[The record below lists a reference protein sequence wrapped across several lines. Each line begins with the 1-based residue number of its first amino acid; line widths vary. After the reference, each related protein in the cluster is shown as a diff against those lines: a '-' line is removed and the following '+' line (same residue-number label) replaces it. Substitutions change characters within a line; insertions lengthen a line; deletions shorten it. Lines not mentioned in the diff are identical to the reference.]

1 MIRLHHA
8 AGGQILAPF
17 AVVLFGLTVLL
28 LAVLGGLQ
36 ERTDYATVLE
46 RLQAAAVAGAGMGP
60 AGSLAAGS
68 PRLTC
73 AGAACSAGAETPCPD
88 ALAADPAGT
97 TSAGRA
103 CLFLRQALSALY
115 GGGHARVDVA
125 DAVAHAQVGVA
136 QAGHAC
142 PDAPGRI
149 YHFATLCLTD
159 DLYIGVVAHDGLGL
173 RYHLV
178 ARAQIVYR

>member
-1 MIRLHHA
+1 MTRLHHA

-28 LAVLGGLQ
+28 LAVLGGLR

-46 RLQAAAVAGAGMGP
+46 RLRAAAVAGAGTGS
-60 AGSLAAGS
+60 AGGLVAGN
-68 PRLTC
+68 PTLTC
-73 AGAACSAGAETPCPD
+73 VGVACGAGAETPCPD
-88 ALAADPAGT
+88 ALAADPAGA

-103 CLFLRQALSALY
+103 CLFLRQALGALY

-136 QAGHAC
+136 RAGQAC
-142 PDAPGRI
+142 PDAPDRA

-159 DLYIGVVAHDGLGL
+159 DPYIGVVAHDGLGL